1 MILFTII
8 LLSYISIIG
17 MTFLIIYFEAT
28 ESYPESWYNI
38 IIITSGIALIIFLI
52 GYFLINYYYP
62 TINYKVTDEEI
73 FVNRGLITKSNKIVP
88 YRTITNID
96 IKQGPFDRIL
106 GIGSIEIQTAGFSAG
121 KTGPE
126 ERLDGIPTQLIKEL
140 RNLILNKV
148 RKVKGSPGTSHDL
161 DHPEEDVLTAI
172 LNEIIKLKSI
182 LLERT
187 N

>member
-1 MILFTII
+1 MVWQLKTI
-8 LLSYISIIG
+8 
-17 MTFLIIYFEAT
+17 
-28 ESYPESWYNI
+28 
-38 IIITSGIALIIFLI
+38 
-52 GYFLINYYYP
+52 
-62 TINYKVTDEEI
+62 
-73 FVNRGLITKSNKIVP
+73 KIPSLNEFNLACHQHLRPLRLVF
-88 YRTITNID
+88 RTITNID
-96 IKQGPFDRIL
+96 IKQGPYDRIM

-182 LLERT
+182 LLERK

>member
-1 MILFTII
+1 MILLFVTII
-8 LLSYISIIG
+8 TYISING
-17 MTFLIIYFEAT
+17 VAFLISFFDDT
-28 ESYPESWYNI
+28 VNYPGPFNASI
-38 IIITSGIALIIFLI
+38 VISSGIALITILV
-52 GYFLINYYYP
+52 GYIMIHYYYL

-126 ERLDGIPTQLIKEL
+126 ERLDGVPTEMIKEL
-140 RNLILNKV
+140 RNQILSKV
-148 RKVKGSPGTSHDL
+148 RKIKGSPGTSHDL
-161 DHPEEDVLTAI
+161 DHPEDVLSAI
-172 LNEIIKLKSI
+172 LKEIIQLKSI
-182 LLERT
+182 LLER